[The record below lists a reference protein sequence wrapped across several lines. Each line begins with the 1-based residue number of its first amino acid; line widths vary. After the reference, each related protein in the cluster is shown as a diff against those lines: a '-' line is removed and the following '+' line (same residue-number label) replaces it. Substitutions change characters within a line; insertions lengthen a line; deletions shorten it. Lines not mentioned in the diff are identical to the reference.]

1 MLLYHVIKDNLS
13 HICVKFV
20 RFLTMRFNFYL
31 SLFYLSSFS
40 SSMDV
45 LSKEKDLMI
54 FIIKS
59 YYIILSQIDY
69 SKVDDNNHVFE
80 EVLPRYGVRVLDGN
94 LERDHSFEHGNA

>member
-13 HICVKFV
+13 QFCVKFV

-31 SLFYLSSFS
+31 SLFYLSFFS

-45 LSKEKDLMI
+45 LSKEKRPYD
-54 FIIKS
+54 FHHKVS

-69 SKVDDNNHVFE
+69 SKVDGNSHVFE
-80 EVLPRYGVRVLDGN
+80 EVLHDYLLQQYVLDP
-94 LERDHSFEHGNA
+94 